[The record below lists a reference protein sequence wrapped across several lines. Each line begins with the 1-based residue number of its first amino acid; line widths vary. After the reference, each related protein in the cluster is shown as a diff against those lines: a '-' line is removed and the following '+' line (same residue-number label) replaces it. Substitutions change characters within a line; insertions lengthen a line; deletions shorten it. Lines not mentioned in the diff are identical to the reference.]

1 MNDLRISNSI
11 YISTATLESIVIL
24 ILRANSSTA
33 YYYGMIWIFPIFLV
47 SIPIYRLLKKEF
59 SKNDG

>member
-59 SKNDG
+59 LKNDG

>member
-59 SKNDG
+59 FEK